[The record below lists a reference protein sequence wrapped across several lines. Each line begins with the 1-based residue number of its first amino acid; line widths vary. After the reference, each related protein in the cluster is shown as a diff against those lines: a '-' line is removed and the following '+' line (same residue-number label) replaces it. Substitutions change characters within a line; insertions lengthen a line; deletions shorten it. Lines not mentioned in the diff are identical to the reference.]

1 MAAAA
6 SGSDRV
12 SGGRSALIVACD
24 GYADAGLGRLRAPA
38 SDARALA
45 GVLQDPAIG
54 GFDVRT
60 LMNAPA
66 YEVALGIEEFF
77 ADRVADDLLLLHLSC
92 HGVKDED
99 GELYFAMA
107 NTALRRLAATGVAA
121 EFVNRRMNRS
131 RSRRVVL
138 LLDCCYAGAFERGM
152 TARAGAGVGI
162 ESQFG
167 GRGRAVITASSAME
181 YAFEGDELADS
192 NELSPSV
199 FTSALVQGL
208 QTGDA
213 DRDQDGLVS
222 LDELYD
228 YIFDKVRATTP
239 NQTPGKWAFGV
250 QGELVIARR
259 ALPVT
264 QPAPLPPEVQE
275 AIDSPL
281 AAVRNAAVQE
291 LSRML
296 RGKHAGRA
304 LAARQA
310 LDELARD
317 DSRSVAA
324 AAGEALSTLAAP
336 ALVGTEPT
344 QPEPA
349 RPEPAERQPAKPEPA
364 EPEKAQPELA
374 EPELTMPVDVPEP
387 EAVDEAEHGEHEK
400 DSSTRSA
407 ARHAAGHKGAAQEHL
422 AEPELEP
429 PTAEPQQPCPED
441 VGQPVMAASVQGPD
455 LAPRQRGDGLLI
467 AAGFVAIV
475 GAVVLL
481 ISVFPPFVY
490 GSPLS
495 ASFAN
500 TWQNV
505 LEAVAAG
512 VAGCF
517 LLVHRTRSVIGPG
530 FLFGAIATAPS
541 GGVYDVLVG
550 KHYESLGVGP
560 GLPINVVAC
569 LILTVA
575 GGMVWRA
582 VAKQRLVHV
591 ERRAGILPWLVV
603 FVGLASA
610 VLLVGQVL
618 NQDAIAGT
626 GTSVIG
632 TDLFALYWTAVMALV
647 LPTVAV
653 FVTPPTF
660 GVALL
665 AGWLTTGIAEALFY
679 ASAPKS
685 YFLLTLIALL
695 AVTIAYAA
703 TALRKQSEVGT
714 DTTSQLA

>member
-1 MAAAA
+1 
-6 SGSDRV
+6 
-12 SGGRSALIVACD
+12 
-24 GYADAGLGRLRAPA
+24 
-38 SDARALA
+38 
-45 GVLQDPAIG
+45 LQDPAIG

-192 NELSPSV
+192 NELAPSV

-228 YIFDKVRATTP
+228 YIYDKVRATTP

-291 LSRML
+291 LSRLL

-304 LAARQA
+304 LAAQQA
-310 LDELARD
+310 LEELTSD

-324 AAGEALSTLAAP
+324 AAGEALSTLPAP
-336 ALVGTEPT
+336 DLAEPEPAD
-344 QPEPA
+344 PEPA
-349 RPEPAERQPAKPEPA
+349 RHEP
-364 EPEKAQPELA
+364 AQPELA
-374 EPELTMPVDVPEP
+374 KGVEVPEP
-387 EAVDEAEHGEHEK
+387 EPVEEAERGEYEE
-400 DSSTRSA
+400 DSSPGSA
-407 ARHAAGHKGAAQEHL
+407 AEHAAGHEGAAQEHR

-441 VGQPVMAASVQGPD
+441 VAQPVKAASVKGPG

-481 ISVFPPFVY
+481 ISVFPPFLY

-495 ASFAN
+495 ARFAN

-550 KHYESLGVGP
+550 KHYEGLGVSIGP
-560 GLPINVVAC
+560 GLPINFVAC
-569 LILTVA
+569 IILTVS
-575 GGMVWRA
+575 GGMVWR
-582 VAKQRLVHV
+582 VIAKQRLVHV

-626 GTSVIG
+626 GNSAID

-653 FVTPPTF
+653 FVAPPRF